1 MKEILFKALKFF
13 GLSGIGWL
21 IDVSIYMILSSIFH
35 IDVSIANIISSFTAV
50 SFVFV
55 TSTRKVF
62 HNKSKIKLKYK
73 YFIYLIYQV
82 LLIFVSSFV
91 LGFLK
96 DWFLGFEIVWLT
108 NYINIIVKIL
118 ITPFT
123 IILNYIVMSLLIEKI

>member
-35 IDVSIANIISSFTAV
+35 IDVSIANIVSSFTAV

-73 YFIYLIYQV
+73 YFIYQV
-82 LLIFVSSFV
+82 LLIFVSSFA
-91 LGFLK
+91 LGCLK
-96 DWFLGFEIVWLT
+96 DWFLGFEIAWLT

-123 IILNYIVMSLLIEKI
+123 MILNYIVMSLLIEKI